1 MPHAET
7 SLHSS
12 NPKMKLRF
20 RILSTNKRRQRD
32 VRNFG
37 ILLLVIGI
45 ASRDPG
51 ITPLSSIGAIMLL
64 WSGMSWLLWKGIAK
78 GRLQDSVWIHVLA
91 LITLI
96 LVDHQVNGILRITK
110 SAITNF
116 SKQILYAEL
125 SAPPEIPKPILE
137 LNHGD
142 GIYALA
148 FSPTDPDVIATTGDN
163 TIKLWNQNIP
173 ETLHFKPHRDD
184 IDALAFSPNGRYLAA
199 GSPNAITLWDTQQ
212 KRTVQTFEG
221 GANTLTFS
229 PDNRYLAT
237 AKWDLNLFDMTDTG
251 NFNQITLFAHR
262 KHDVEIE
269 SLAFSLNG
277 AYLLA
282 GDDNGYI
289 KVWDIEKRGLAVRPL
304 KAGTGRVRD
313 IKFLNDTTQSRFAT
327 VGTDGSIKFW
337 RATDYQV
344 ERSISTGTV
353 LNLDFSPDGKTLLT
367 AAWDK
372 VNLWDIQTGNAVF
385 SFKQEPRAV
394 GFGPDAFSFATGDTD
409 GTLRIWDIPIPDT
422 HQQLT
427 YQNAVRIIYF
437 LPKGIS
443 PQLNIH
449 TKIEK
454 VMYKVQR
461 FYAQQMQEKGFSKIT
476 FNLETNPNGKINIH
490 LVQGKFTADYYLE
503 DTTTKIDEEI
513 TQYFDI
519 SENVFLVVL
528 ESAIDGIAGDTLA
541 IAGLESTYIDGKRWH
556 AHAGTAY
563 IPTTKNAF
571 KWKIIAH
578 ELGHAFGLKHDFRH
592 PDYIMSYGSTVRST
606 LSSAAARWLQ
616 QHRAFQP
623 NQPNFNNPTTI
634 DRKNTVS
641 TFQVEIVDADGIHQV
656 QWFVPPTNERPP
668 PGYVISQNEK
678 DNLRSWKK
686 YTDYIFKHYRKVNGE
701 NRTIIEVKHLHQK
714 VQVRVIDSYG
724 NITRRTFTITA
735 PD

>member
-1 MPHAET
+1 
-7 SLHSS
+7 
-12 NPKMKLRF
+12 MKF

-51 ITPLSSIGAIMLL
+51 ITPLSAIGAIMLL
-64 WSGMSWLLWKGIAK
+64 WSVMSWTLHLGIAK
-78 GRLQDSVWIHVLA
+78 GKLQDTVWIHIIA
-91 LITLI
+91 LILLI

-110 SAITNF
+110 SAITDF
-116 SKQILYAEL
+116 SKQVLYAKL
-125 SAPPEIPKPILE
+125 SPPPEIPKPTLE
-137 LNHGD
+137 LNHGH
-142 GIYALA
+142 GVYALA
-148 FSPTDPDVIATTGDN
+148 FSPTEPDVIATTGDN
-163 TIKLWNQNIP
+163 TIKLWNRNTPETP
-173 ETLHFKPHRDD
+173 ETLRFKQHRDD
-184 IDALAFSPNGRYLAA
+184 IDALAFSANGKYLAA
-199 GSPNAITLWDTQQ
+199 GSPNAITLWDIQQ
-212 KRTVQTFEG
+212 KQTVQTFEG

-229 PDNRYLAT
+229 PNNRYLAT
-237 AKWDLNLFDMTDTG
+237 AKWDLNLFDITDTD

-269 SLAFSLNG
+269 SLAFSPNG

-289 KVWDIEKRGLAVRPL
+289 KVWDIEKQGLAIQPL

-313 IKFLNDTTQSRFAT
+313 IKFLNGTPQSHFVT
-327 VGTDGSIKFW
+327 VGTDGNIKFW

-353 LNLDFSPDGKTLLT
+353 LNLACSPDGKVLLT

-372 VNLWDIQTGNAVF
+372 VNLWDIQTGTDLF
-385 SFKQEPRAV
+385 SFKQVPRAV
-394 GFGPDAFSFATGDTD
+394 GFVPDTFTFATGDTD
-409 GTLRIWDIPIPDT
+409 GTLRIWDNPIPDT

-427 YQNAVRIIYF
+427 HQDTVRIIYF
-437 LPKGIS
+437 LPQEIS
-443 PQLNIH
+443 PQLNIQR
-449 TKIEK
+449 KIK
-454 VMYKVQR
+454 KIMHKVQQ
-461 FYAQQMQEKGFSKIT
+461 FYAQQMQENGFSKTT
-476 FNLETNPNGKINIH
+476 FNLETNPNGEIKIH

-503 DTTTKIDEEI
+503 DTTTKIDAEI

-519 SENVFLVVL
+519 FQNVFLVFL

-541 IAGLESTYIDGKRWH
+541 VAGLESTYIDGERWH

-563 IPTTKNAF
+563 IPTIDNAF
-571 KWKIIAH
+571 NWQTIAH

-592 PDYIMSYGSTVRST
+592 RSYIMSYGNTSRLT
-606 LSSAAARWLQ
+606 LSSAAAHWLQ

-634 DRKNTVS
+634 ERKNTVS
-641 TFQVEIVDADGIHQV
+641 TFQVEIVDTDGIHQV

-686 YTDYIFKHYRKVNGE
+686 YTGYIFKHYRKVNGE
-701 NRTIIEVKHLHQK
+701 NRTIIEVKHPHQK
-714 VQVRVIDSYG
+714 VQVRAIDNHG

-735 PD
+735 PH

>member
-1 MPHAET
+1 MPPAET
-7 SLHSS
+7 SPPSF
-12 NPKMKLRF
+12 NPNMKFRF

-32 VRNFG
+32 IRNFG

-64 WSGMSWLLWKGIAK
+64 WSAMSWGLRIGIAK
-78 GRLQDSVWIHVLA
+78 RKLQDTVWIHIIA

-110 SAITNF
+110 STITNF
-116 SKQILYAEL
+116 SKQVLYTEL
-125 SAPPEIPKPILE
+125 AAPPEIPKPILE
-137 LNHGD
+137 LNHGH

-163 TIKLWNQNIP
+163 TIKLWNQNVP
-173 ETLHFKPHRDD
+173 EILHFNQHRDD
-184 IDALAFSPNGRYLAA
+184 IDALVFSANGKYLAA

-221 GANTLTFS
+221 GANALTFS

-237 AKWDLNLFDMTDTG
+237 AKWDLNLFEITDTD

-269 SLAFSLNG
+269 SLAFSPNG

-282 GDDNGYI
+282 GDDKGYI
-289 KVWDIEKRGLAVRPL
+289 KVWDIEKQGLAIRPL
-304 KAGTGRVRD
+304 KAGTARVRD
-313 IKFLNDTTQSRFAT
+313 IKFLNDTTRLRFAT

-344 ERSISTGTV
+344 ERSISTGTI
-353 LNLDFSPDGKTLLT
+353 LNLACSPDGKTLLT
-367 AAWDK
+367 AAWNK
-372 VNLWDIQTGNAVF
+372 VNLWDVQTGIAVF
-385 SFKQEPRAV
+385 SFKQKPRAV
-394 GFGPDAFSFATGDTD
+394 GFGPDGSTFATGDTD
-409 GTLRIWDIPIPDT
+409 GTLRIWDIPLPNT
-422 HQQLT
+422 QQQLT
-427 YQNAVRIIYF
+427 HQNAVRIIYF
-437 LPKGIS
+437 LPKGLS
-443 PQLNIH
+443 PQLNIRR
-449 TKIEK
+449 KIEK
-454 VMYKVQR
+454 IMHKVQR
-461 FYAQQMQEKGFSKIT
+461 FYAHQMEEKGFSKTT
-476 FNLETNPNGKINIH
+476 FNLETNPNRKINIH

-503 DTTTKIDEEI
+503 DTVKKIDEEI

-519 SENVFLVVL
+519 SANVFLVVL

-541 IAGLESTYIDGKRWH
+541 LGGLESTYIDGERWH

-563 IPTTKNAF
+563 IPTVDNAF
-571 KWKIIAH
+571 DWQTVAH

-592 PDYIMSYGSTVRST
+592 PNYIMSYGNTVRST
-606 LSSAAARWLQ
+606 LSSAAAHWLQ

-634 DRKNTVS
+634 DRKNTAP
-641 TFQVEIVDADGIHQV
+641 TFQVEIVDSDGIHQV
-656 QWFVPPTNERPP
+656 QWFVPPTNKRPP

-678 DNLRSWKK
+678 DNLRRWKK
-686 YTDYIFKHYRKVNGE
+686 YTGYVFKHYRKVNGE
-701 NRTIIEVKHLHQK
+701 NRTIIEVKHRHPK
-714 VQVRVIDSYG
+714 IQVRAIDNHG
-724 NITRRTFTITA
+724 NITWRTFTITA